1 MLSLFPSENLLPF
14 DGEALFYADFLGNEY
29 FELLKSEIN
38 WKQEGMKMYGKE
50 VLFPRLTAWYAEGG
64 KTYKYSGL
72 INIPEEFT
80 PSLLKIKEAL
90 ELEIGKKFNSALLNY
105 YRNGQDSMGWHA
117 DDEPDLGREPVIGSV
132 SLGARRR
139 FDFRKKSDHRSKFSV
154 VLDSGDVIIMRGIT
168 QNLWEHQIP
177 KQPKV
182 HEARINLTFRYIR
195 NLYSN

>member
-117 DDEPDLGREPVIGSV
+117 DDEPELSKNPVIASI
-132 SLGARRR
+132 SLGAE
-139 FDFRKKSDHRSKFSV
+139 RKFQFKHKTVPKSLINISLSPGS
-154 VLDSGDVIIMRGIT
+154 LLMMQGAT
-168 QNLWEHQIP
+168 QHHWLHQV
-177 KQPKV
+177 PKV
-182 HEARINLTFRYIR
+182 KDARERINITFRWI
-195 NLYSN
+195 N

>member
-14 DGEALFYADFLGNEY
+14 DGEVLFYADFLGNEY

-117 DDEPDLGREPVIGSV
+117 DDEPELSKNPVIASI
-132 SLGARRR
+132 SLGAE
-139 FDFRKKSDHRSKFSV
+139 RKFQFKHKTVPKSLINISLSPGS
-154 VLDSGDVIIMRGIT
+154 LLMMQGAT
-168 QNLWEHQIP
+168 QHHWLHQV
-177 KQPKV
+177 PKV
-182 HEARINLTFRYIR
+182 KDARERINITFRWI
-195 NLYSN
+195 N

>member
-117 DDEPDLGREPVIGSV
+117 DDEPELSKNPVIASI
-132 SLGARRR
+132 SLGAE
-139 FDFRKKSDHRSKFSV
+139 RKFQFKHKTVPKSLINISLSPGS
-154 VLDSGDVIIMRGIT
+154 LLMMQGAT
-168 QNLWEHQIP
+168 QHHWLHQV
-177 KQPKV
+177 PKV
-182 HEARINLTFRYIR
+182 KDARERINITFRFIG
-195 NLYSN
+195 